1 MVIEGRAIEG
11 RVIEG
16 RATETGQTPEARR
29 RFIAEQTALLPTP
42 HVPEISLH
50 IAHEAMTLWQKT
62 EDELAEIGLPP
73 PFWAFAWAGGQ
84 ALARYVL
91 DNPAVVAGKRVLDF
105 ASGSGLVAI
114 AAKMAGAAAVEGAE
128 IDAFAVEAI
137 TLNARANGVLVTPRL
152 GDVIGRDDSWDV
164 ILAGDVCYEQ
174 GMAGRVIEWLA
185 KLQARGATVLIGD
198 PGRSYL
204 PRARLEE
211 LATYMVKTVG
221 ALEDNE
227 IKKTSVWRLK

>member
-1 MVIEGRAIEG
+1 M
-11 RVIEG
+11 
-16 RATETGQTPEARR
+16 ATDARTSEACATPEARR
-29 RFIAEQTALLPTP
+29 HFIAEQTALLPTP

-50 IAHEAMTLWQKT
+50 IAHEAMALWQKT

-91 DNPAVVAGKRVLDF
+91 DHPETVAGKTVLDF

-114 AAKMAGAAAVEGAE
+114 AAMKAGAASVIGAE
-128 IDAFAVEAI
+128 IDEYAIEAI
-137 TLNARANGVLVTPRL
+137 TLNASANGVLVTPRL
-152 GDVIGRDDSWDV
+152 GDVIGRDEGWDV

-185 KLQARGATVLIGD
+185 SLQARGATVLLGD

-204 PRARLEE
+204 PKARLEE

-227 IKKTSVWRLK
+227 IKKTSVWRLR